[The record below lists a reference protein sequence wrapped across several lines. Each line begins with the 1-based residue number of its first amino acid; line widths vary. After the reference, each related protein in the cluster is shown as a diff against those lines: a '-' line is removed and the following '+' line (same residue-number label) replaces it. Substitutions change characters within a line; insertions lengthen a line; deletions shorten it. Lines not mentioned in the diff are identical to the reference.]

1 MIQQL
6 LGDIENVTT
15 DTVFKRLLTQ
25 AQMSNSSIESE
36 STVAFNAQQANK
48 SKSKA
53 DSSRVLPERTSNAK
67 DALCT
72 YPGHQY
78 SLHSN
83 GNCIAQNSKSS
94 QDKSKSKNDVKSK
107 PIGTLSD
114 ADKVRLFDKAASKAT
129 SDAATANAA
138 VAMAALS
145 TNKSGNED
153 IIELT
158 TAYSLIA
165 SDPISQS
172 TDMYIDSGTNRDI
185 FKTCEKFSELHSIF
199 PVCIRSANGSDSLVA
214 TQAGTVSID
223 TYDEKNR
230 VCHASIEDVLYC
242 PEVAVNLISVSRL
255 CDGGFSLHADADSMS
270 FINSNGQKLYAT
282 RTAHSLELWAAR
294 VSINSS
300 CGHSSI
306 PISTSR
312 TSSFNASADL
322 MHQRLGHLHSAALRR
337 FCLTHD
343 LTKTCT
349 SCILAKSH
357 RHPFPSKLPQLS
369 RILFR
374 VHSDVVG
381 PIQTLTCSGKKYFVT
396 FIDEAS
402 RFNKVYLI
410 SKKSDVFECFR
421 SYVAYAE
428 RYTGQKLC
436 ILKSDRGGEYRSSRF
451 LAFATTHG
459 ITIEQGPAKTPQHNG
474 VAERFNRT
482 LMERVRA
489 QMVHANL
496 PKKLWGEVV
505 MATSHILNL
514 SPSSVINSS
523 PHDVWH
529 DAAADSGSHRSDV
542 KFLRVIG
549 CASYVHSHH
558 DERRKLDNTSVRKI
572 FVGYEPGAKA
582 YRLYDMDSGVIS
594 ISRDVTFIET
604 VFPFRHHQHSS
615 STQPAVSSIDDFW
628 FPDPDDSL
636 TSAESSST
644 HSPSPPVIP
653 AVSTSDSPIQ
663 SPALRPLQLRPVR
676 SKASVQR
683 FGNLRTYAARVSR
696 TYDPDNPT
704 YEQAM
709 KNEDRSHWEVA
720 MDDEWSSFVKHRV
733 GRLVKRE
740 KRMNVIGGMWR
751 LK

>member
-1 MIQQL
+1 MGLGAFIRASMVPPIDTDALDKFEMQQEQVMLVIRSTLDAVHIQHISSINDPYLAIIALETRHGVNSGLAAANIIIKIVTSRYDQSTKLEDYVSGMQSLHNQLAKTVSPTSNLKLSDQILALFILISLPKDEFSSMIQQL

-53 DSSRVLPERTSNAK
+53 DLSRVLPERTSNAK

-145 TNKSGNED
+145 TNDSDNED

-185 FKTCEKFSELHSIF
+185 FKTRERFSELHSIF

-230 VCHASIEDVLYC
+230 VCQASIEDVLYC

-282 RTAHSLELWAAR
+282 RTAHSMELWAAR

-337 FCLTHD
+337 FCSTHD

-421 SYVAYAE
+421 SYV
-428 RYTGQKLC
+428 GML
-436 ILKSDRGGEYRSSRF
+436 SN
-451 LAFATTHG
+451 
-459 ITIEQGPAKTPQHNG
+459 TP
-474 VAERFNRT
+474 
-482 LMERVRA
+482 
-489 QMVHANL
+489 
-496 PKKLWGEVV
+496 
-505 MATSHILNL
+505 
-514 SPSSVINSS
+514 
-523 PHDVWH
+523 
-529 DAAADSGSHRSDV
+529 V
-542 KFLRVIG
+542 KN
-549 CASYVHSHH
+549 YVS
-558 DERRKLDNTSVRKI
+558 
-572 FVGYEPGAKA
+572 
-582 YRLYDMDSGVIS
+582 
-594 ISRDVTFIET
+594 
-604 VFPFRHHQHSS
+604 
-615 STQPAVSSIDDFW
+615 
-628 FPDPDDSL
+628 
-636 TSAESSST
+636 
-644 HSPSPPVIP
+644 
-653 AVSTSDSPIQ
+653 
-663 SPALRPLQLRPVR
+663 
-676 SKASVQR
+676 
-683 FGNLRTYAARVSR
+683 
-696 TYDPDNPT
+696 
-704 YEQAM
+704 
-709 KNEDRSHWEVA
+709 
-720 MDDEWSSFVKHRV
+720 
-733 GRLVKRE
+733 
-740 KRMNVIGGMWR
+740 
-751 LK
+751 